1 MTHYRKNVDPNFL
14 SGEDLK
20 YNLIKDMPDGV
31 VAVITGHKNSVGYDQ
46 GKQEKVPVIELVF
59 SDLKGK
65 VLSKGVIPAKWTHDY
80 MKRQGVKSPQ
90 VEDWVGQKVV
100 IYAKPDARF
109 GHVVRF
115 KKYTDP
121 NVKPKLK
128 PKTESWN
135 KAVDWLTESSDNKL
149 VDVLAKYDVSKADQK
164 KLEAACKK
172 E

>member
-1 MTHYRKNVDPNFL
+1 MRHYRKNVDPNFL

-31 VAVITGHKNSVGYDQ
+31 AVIISSIKDSEGYDQ
-46 GKQEKVPVIELVF
+46 GKQEKVPVIELRF
-59 SDLKGK
+59 KDLKG
-65 VLSKGVIPAKWTHDY
+65 VLLSKGVIPAKWTY
-80 MKRQGVKSPQ
+80 VFMKQQGIMSPD
-90 VEDWVGQKVV
+90 VDKWVGQKLV

-115 KKYTDP
+115 KTYRDP
-121 NVKPKLK
+121 KVKAKLK
-128 PKTESWN
+128 PDTESWN
-135 KAVDWLTESSDNKL
+135 KAVKWLENPKNKIK
-149 VDVLAKYDVSKADQK
+149 DVFAKYDISAGDKK